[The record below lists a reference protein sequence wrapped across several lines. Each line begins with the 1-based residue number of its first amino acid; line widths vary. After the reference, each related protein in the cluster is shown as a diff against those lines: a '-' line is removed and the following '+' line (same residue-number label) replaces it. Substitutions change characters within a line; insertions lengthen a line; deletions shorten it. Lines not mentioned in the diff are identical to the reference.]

1 MAYFRVT
8 NTCNFFP
15 QGYAALHKAVFVSS
29 VQIATY
35 LVSLGANV
43 NIQVGYVYINFCVL
57 FLNAQEQW

>member
-1 MAYFRVT
+1 MLLILV
-8 NTCNFFP
+8 FFP
-15 QGYAALHKAVFVSS
+15 LGYAALHKAVFVSS

-57 FLNAQEQW
+57 FLNAQEQ